1 MGNTCK
7 DVRKVDSKCI
17 SSSPVPR
24 RRSTLGNTN
33 GPLTNYWHNDK
44 IIEEPSDKENIKR
57 VINELGI

>member
-7 DVRKVDSKCI
+7 DTRNVDSRCVR
-17 SSSPVPR
+17 SSPVTR
-24 RRSTLGNTN
+24 RRSTIVNTT
-33 GPLTNYWHNDK
+33 GPLSNYWHNDK